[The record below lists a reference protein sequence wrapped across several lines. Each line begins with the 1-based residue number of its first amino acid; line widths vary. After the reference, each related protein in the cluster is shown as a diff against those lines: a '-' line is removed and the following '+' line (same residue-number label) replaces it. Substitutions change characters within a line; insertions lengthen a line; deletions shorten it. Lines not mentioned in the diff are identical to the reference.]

1 MGKVVGE
8 RVTAYL
14 DNAEGPGDLSPD
26 AGKHVFG
33 RFSRYLEAEGEE
45 RCAEIRDTLRV
56 LMTEKVGVFRT
67 ESGLTEAIEELKE
80 LKERAGQ
87 MQLSSKS
94 LIMNQELLRFFELD
108 HLLDV
113 SMVIAHGALDRR
125 ESRGAHYREDYPERI
140 PEFYYHTL
148 AYMTQYGEV
157 KLGTRPVDMS
167 IFEARGE
174 HYEKFG
180 IIERQY

>member
-14 DNAEGPGDLSPD
+14 DHAEDPGDLPPD
-26 AGKHVFG
+26 ASKHVFG
-33 RFSRYLEAEGEE
+33 RFSRYVKAQGGEHY
-45 RCAEIRDTLRV
+45 AEIRDSLRV
-56 LMTEKVGVFRT
+56 LMTEKVGVFRN
-67 ESGLTEAIEELKE
+67 EKGLTEAIEELKE
-80 LKERAGQ
+80 LKARARR
-87 MQLSSKS
+87 MELSSKS
-94 LIMNQELLRFFELD
+94 LVMNQELLQFWQLD

-113 SMVIAHGALDRR
+113 SIVIAHGALARE
-125 ESRGAHYREDYPERI
+125 ESRGGHNREDYPERS
-140 PEFYYHTL
+140 PEFQYHTL
-148 AYMTQYGEV
+148 AYMPEFGAVT
-157 KLGTRPVDMS
+157 LGRRPIDMS